1 MKTAIHYH
9 SSYSKIA
16 RSFLEGRRGKI
27 VYLMVDHDYRIAYFC
42 NELEVNGTLTA
53 NGISF

>member
-1 MKTAIHYH
+1 MTTAIHYH

-16 RSFLEGRRGKI
+16 RSFLEGRRGKA
-27 VYLMVDHDYRIAYFC
+27 VYLVADHDYRIAYFC
-42 NELEVNGTLTA
+42 NELEVNGTLAA